1 MLLGLEKK
9 LVNGEGD
16 LLERNNRT
24 KQQGPAPFSLKLTKA
39 FFCVLQSQKKTDYTV
54 PQIQRVFTSSLALTF
69 CPNSLNSLQL
79 PKYKSV
85 LVFEVVSTW
94 D

>member
-39 FFCVLQSQKKTDYTV
+39 FFCVLQSQK
-54 PQIQRVFTSSLALTF
+54 
-69 CPNSLNSLQL
+69 
-79 PKYKSV
+79 
-85 LVFEVVSTW
+85 
-94 D
+94 

>member
-9 LVNGEGD
+9 LVNGED
-16 LLERNNRT
+16 LLEGSNRT
-24 KQQGPAPFSLKLTKA
+24 KQQGPAPFSLRLTEA
-39 FFCVLQSQKKTDYTV
+39 FFCVLQSQNKTGYTV

-69 CPNSLNSLQL
+69 SPNSLNLLQL
-79 PKYKSV
+79 PKYRSV
-85 LVFEVVSTW
+85 LQFEVVSTR